1 MNSKKILVATAIFYF
16 GFTEAQQSQF
26 FNDRE
31 NYRFNLAENL
41 YQNKIYNAS
50 QFEYARQYFYNENLS
65 YSKKEAAQFFDNV
78 IGVILRKN
86 HAEQGLDAFIK
97 QYPNSAYFAQANLPL
112 ADFYLTQ
119 KDFGKALET
128 LNNVNQYQLSKEE
141 NTQYITKI
149 GYAKFM
155 TGDSQGAIEALEAL
169 ARNFSI
175 SFSVSSIFLA

>member
-50 QFEYARQYFYNENLS
+50 QFEYARHYFYNENLS

-86 HAEQGLDAFIK
+86 HAEQG
-97 QYPNSAYFAQANLPL
+97 
-112 ADFYLTQ
+112 
-119 KDFGKALET
+119 
-128 LNNVNQYQLSKEE
+128 
-141 NTQYITKI
+141 
-149 GYAKFM
+149 
-155 TGDSQGAIEALEAL
+155 
-169 ARNFSI
+169 
-175 SFSVSSIFLA
+175 